1 MGLKTTGSKAELE
14 ARYEASTGDGLH
26 HSFGPS
32 LYEGS
37 GYKDHTLLRLLI
49 RYILDYNWGY
59 LRVIISP
66 LGVVYKL
73 IWCYLSVNWGL
84 FVRLLGIFWGCTK
97 LWLSPI
103 LQFEA
108 TYDFQQ
114 KRLPRIPNL
123 ARNWSKHNLIN
134 NSS

>member
-1 MGLKTTGSKAELE
+1 MALEVPRFSKSLPAGHKDFDGRLKALGLKTTGSKAELE

-59 LRVIISP
+59 LRVIYQPAGSC
-66 LGVVYKL
+66 L
-73 IWCYLSVNWGL
+73 
-84 FVRLLGIFWGCTK
+84 
-97 LWLSPI
+97 
-103 LQFEA
+103 
-108 TYDFQQ
+108 
-114 KRLPRIPNL
+114 
-123 ARNWSKHNLIN
+123 
-134 NSS
+134 